1 MLSCQGDSKRM
12 EDVNCYLSLPSTRHP
27 HGDTHK
33 GAGLGRSPSSVSGSG
48 GGLSVSSRD
57 TFTISTLV
65 CSTKLTQ
72 NGRCTCVSACMHV
85 EANIAPF

>member
-1 MLSCQGDSKRM
+1 MSYQGDSKRM
-12 EDVNCYLSLPSTRHP
+12 EDVSCYLSLPSTRHP

-33 GAGLGRSPSSVSGSG
+33 GAGLNRSPSNVSGGG

-72 NGRCTCVSACMHV
+72 NGRCMCVYVCMYV
-85 EANIAPF
+85 EADIAPF